1 MSSSSKKEWS
11 NAVHSLNYLQRA
23 DSFSHRREGEGVLV
37 DIIPT
42 NVSRILDIGSGDG
55 RLIRLV
61 KEAIKLNQCSSNIEF
76 VAIDISPT
84 MISMLKNNFG
94 SDNSVKI
101 MEYDLDNPL
110 SITELGYFDVIVSSF
125 AIHHLKNNRKY
136 SLYEEIY
143 DMLNSGGIFCNLE
156 HVSSVSVKQHLKFL
170 DLMDIAHGQGDRTN
184 RLLSVERQ
192 LQMLREIGYIE
203 VDCYWKWYEMALL
216 VGFKI

>member
-101 MEYDLDNPL
+101 IEHDLDNPL
-110 SITELGYFDVIVSSF
+110 PITELGYFDVIVSSF